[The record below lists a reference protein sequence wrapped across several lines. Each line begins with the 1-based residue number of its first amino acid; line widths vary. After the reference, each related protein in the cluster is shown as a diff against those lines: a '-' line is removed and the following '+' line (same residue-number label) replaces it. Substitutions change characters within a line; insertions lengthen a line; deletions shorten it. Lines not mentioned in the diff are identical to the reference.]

1 MKQGINDGHL
11 TPFKVVEL
19 GTTIDEYV
27 DTPGDEIAS
36 GEVEEG
42 KRYKDADFNRTIE
55 IEARERYRVKIF
67 MERINQREK
76 TLVFC
81 ATQAHAAKVRDSINQ
96 AKTGADPNYCDAA
109 DGEKSRL

>member
-1 MKQGINDGHL
+1 
-11 TPFKVVEL
+11 
-19 GTTIDEYV
+19 
-27 DTPGDEIAS
+27 
-36 GEVEEG
+36 
-42 KRYKDADFNRTIE
+42 
-55 IEARERYRVKIF
+55 